1 MPFPLAHLTA
11 GIEGHHADLAAL
23 LALAAL
29 VAIIL
34 AARCDLG
41 AKAREVLA
49 IECRRGQGASN
60 DKAADKQSRRWAISF
75 DCIPY
80 TQSHRKRP

>member
-1 MPFPLAHLTA
+1 MPFPLAHPTA
-11 GIEGHHADLAAL
+11 GIAAHHADLATL

-41 AKAREVLA
+41 AKAR
-49 IECRRGQGASN
+49 
-60 DKAADKQSRRWAISF
+60 
-75 DCIPY
+75 
-80 TQSHRKRP
+80 